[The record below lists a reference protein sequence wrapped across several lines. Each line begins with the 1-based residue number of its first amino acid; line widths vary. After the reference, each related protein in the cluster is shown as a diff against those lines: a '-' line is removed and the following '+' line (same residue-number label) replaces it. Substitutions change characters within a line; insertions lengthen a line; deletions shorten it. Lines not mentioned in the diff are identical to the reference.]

1 MKRITIALVGDCDEK
16 IYTHVALN
24 RSIEHCAHGLPYE
37 VEAKW
42 IPTERIVS
50 MFSGSLNYNG
60 IWIAPGSP
68 YKNDTGVY
76 EVIRMAREE
85 DIPIM
90 GSCGGFQYM
99 IVEYAKNVLNIKDA
113 GHAENEPD
121 AIPVISKLSCSLKGQ
136 QELVSI
142 TDKSSWLYNV
152 LCEETVVGK
161 YYCSYGINPA
171 FQESLNKLPLVFT
184 AFSPTGEVRAFELKT
199 HRFFKGT
206 LFQPSLDSSEE
217 HPNPLIKSFFE
228 ACR

>member
-1 MKRITIALVGDCDEK
+1 MKRITIALVGDFDEK

-24 RSIEHCAHGLPYE
+24 RSIEHCAHGLPYG

-42 IPTERIVS
+42 IPTERIS
-50 MFSGSLNYNG
+50 TIFSGPLNNSG

-68 YKNDTGVY
+68 YKNDNGVY
-76 EVIRMAREE
+76 EVIQKAREE
-85 DIPIM
+85 NIPII

-99 IVEYAKNVLNIKDA
+99 IIEYAKNVLKIKDA
-113 GHAENEPD
+113 GHAESEPN

-142 TDKSSWLYNV
+142 TDKSSWLYDV
-152 LCEETVVGK
+152 LQADTVIGK

-184 AFSPTGEVRAFELKT
+184 GFFANGGST
-199 HRFFKGT
+199 RF
-206 LFQPSLDSSEE
+206 
-217 HPNPLIKSFFE
+217 
-228 ACR
+228 